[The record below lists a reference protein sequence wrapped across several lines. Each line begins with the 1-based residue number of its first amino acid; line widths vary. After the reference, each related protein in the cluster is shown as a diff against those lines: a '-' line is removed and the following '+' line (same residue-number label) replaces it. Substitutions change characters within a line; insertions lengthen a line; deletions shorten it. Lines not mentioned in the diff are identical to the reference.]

1 MAIQFKSYWKT
12 TDLTEEQ
19 LRQSINSCK
28 TQDYRVYELFKT
40 FGTLTTDDAYVLYNE
55 LYGPIKETSVGRSRI
70 TLCKNEVIYEVG
82 TVDGPSGRPI
92 NLYTIVNNPPTELKT
107 FNKELPK
114 SISIDLIFDKDGNLD
129 VDKMFEITSEKLD
142 FIINKYNV

>member
-12 TDLTEEQ
+12 TDLTEDQ
-19 LRQSINSCK
+19 LRLSINSCK

-55 LYGPIKETSVGRSRI
+55 LCGSIKETSVGRSRNKI
-70 TLCKNEVIYEVG
+70 LKNKAIYEIG
-82 TVDGPSGRPI
+82 STDGPSNRPVT
-92 NLYTIVNNPPTELKT
+92 LYTIVDNPPTELKT
-107 FNKELPK
+107 FNKKLPK
-114 SISIDLIFDKDGNLD
+114 SISIDLIFDEDGNLD
-129 VDKMFEITSEKLD
+129 VDKMYQSTSEKLD

>member
-12 TDLTEEQ
+12 TDLTEDQ

-28 TQDYRVYELFKT
+28 TQDYRVYELFKI

-55 LYGPIKETSVGRSRI
+55 LYEDILLTSIGRSRN
-70 TLCKNEVIYEVG
+70 TLLRNEVICEVG
-82 TVDGPSGRPI
+82 STNGPNNRPI
-92 NLYTIVNNPPTELKT
+92 TLYTIVDNPPTELKT

-114 SISIDLIFDKDGNLD
+114 SVSIDLIFDMNGNLD
-129 VDKMFEITSEKLD
+129 VDKMFEATSQKLD

>member
-12 TDLTEEQ
+12 TDLTEDQ
-19 LRQSINSCK
+19 LRQSIKSCK

-55 LYGPIKETSVGRSRI
+55 LYNDILITSIGRSRN
-70 TLCKNEVIYEVG
+70 TLLKNEVIYEVG
-82 TVDGPSGRPI
+82 SINGPNNRPVT
-92 NLYTIVNNPPTELKT
+92 LYTIVDNPPTELKT

-114 SISIDLIFDKDGNLD
+114 SISIDLIFDEEGNLD
-129 VDKMFEITSEKLD
+129 VDKMYESTSEKLD

>member
-12 TDLTEEQ
+12 TDLTEDQ
-19 LRQSINSCK
+19 LRQSIKSCK

-55 LYGPIKETSVGRSRI
+55 LYNDILITSIGRSRN
-70 TLCKNEVIYEVG
+70 TLLKNEVIYEVG
-82 TVDGPSGRPI
+82 SINGPNNRPVT
-92 NLYTIVNNPPTELKT
+92 LYTIVDNPPTELKT

-114 SISIDLIFDKDGNLD
+114 SISIDLIFDEEGNLD
-129 VDKMFEITSEKLD
+129 VDKMYESTSEKLD
-142 FIINKYNV
+142 FIINKYNI

>member
-12 TDLTEEQ
+12 TDLTEDQ

-55 LYGPIKETSVGRSRI
+55 LYDDILLTSIGRSRN
-70 TLCKNEVIYEVG
+70 TLLRNEVIFEVG
-82 TVDGPSGRPI
+82 STNGPNNRPVT
-92 NLYTIVNNPPTELKT
+92 LYTIVDNPPTELKT

-114 SISIDLIFDKDGNLD
+114 SISIDLIFDGDGNLD
-129 VDKMFEITSEKLD
+129 VDKMYELTSEKLD
-142 FIINKYNV
+142 FIINKYNI